1 MANNDTICRTCLRL
15 WQGLCDGEK
24 EQTVCKWYK
33 QMTNDWLKQEVSDG
47 SPKDCSHAPD
57 VRNR

>member
-24 EQTVCKWYK
+24 EMTACLWYE
-33 QMTNDWLKQEVSDG
+33 TDNYIG
-47 SPKDCSHAPD
+47 SKSEEGETDASKM
-57 VRNR
+57 

>member
-47 SPKDCSHAPD
+47 SPKD
-57 VRNR
+57 